1 MINAKTLFLVLACI
15 QLSLSTYEDFLLL
28 SWNKTLLVPEE
39 KLSEES
45 KVLHSYFSEGSKKD
59 CQAYLEFSYSTV
71 NLSIADGSVS
81 NYSKRV
87 FLSLDFAPLSIEA
100 HPELVTY
107 YKTKNSTMKV
117 SMNQVE
123 AVKGTSARK
132 TKKITSKQELQ
143 YEFWYRSAKE
153 LTITSGEVKLD
164 MTMEV

>member
-1 MINAKTLFLVLACI
+1 M
-15 QLSLSTYEDFLLL
+15 Q
-28 SWNKTLLVPEE
+28 
-39 KLSEES
+39 
-45 KVLHSYFSEGSKKD
+45 SYFSEGSKKD

-71 NLSIADGSVS
+71 NLSVADGSVS
-81 NYSKRV
+81 NYSKRI

-123 AVKGTSARK
+123 AVEGSGRK

-143 YEFWYRSAKE
+143 YEF
-153 LTITSGEVKLD
+153 
-164 MTMEV
+164 